1 MKSNKHPQYGMV
13 IMKDAASDFT
23 MLTRSTRSS
32 TQTAQWHDGQT
43 YPLITVEVSS
53 ASHPFYTGQQRQ
65 IDTAG
70 RIDTFHKKYGT
81 DYRAK

>member
-1 MKSNKHPQYGMV
+1 
-13 IMKDAASDFT
+13 
-23 MLTRSTRSS
+23 
-32 TQTAQWHDGQT
+32 
-43 YPLITVEVSS
+43 S

-81 DYRAK
+81 DYKVK